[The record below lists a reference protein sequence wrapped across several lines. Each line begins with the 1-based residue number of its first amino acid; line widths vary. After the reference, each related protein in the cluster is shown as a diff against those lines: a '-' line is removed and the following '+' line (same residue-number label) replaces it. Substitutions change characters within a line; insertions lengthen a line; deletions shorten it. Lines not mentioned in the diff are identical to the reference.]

1 MGVVVVAVITII
13 VIMIVAV
20 MIAIT
25 IRMVVVGGN
34 TMDNSF
40 LYTKTLLLVDDELDL
55 LKMLSDILK
64 DAGFQKILMA
74 DTGKEAV
81 AEAKKG
87 KPDLIILD
95 VMLPD
100 KDGFSLMEQ
109 LRSFTDVPLIFLTA
123 KDEAADKLAGLGLG
137 ADDYIVKPFNPMEL
151 LLRIK
156 AILRRIGDEEEKRT
170 IEQGRFKIDTYAKKV
185 FKSDK
190 EIDLTPKEYSIIK
203 LFLENP
209 EKAFSRD
216 ELMDLIWGE
225 NYIADPKIV
234 DVNIRRLR
242 SKIESSSSKQGY
254 IETIWGFGYRWRG
267 EEVEEHKK

>member
-1 MGVVVVAVITII
+1 MKKILIVEDEESIRGFLKINLKRNGYEVIEVDNGEDGIK
-13 VIMIVAV
+13 
-20 MIAIT
+20 IAI
-25 IRMVVVGGN
+25 N
-34 TMDNSF
+34 
-40 LYTKTLLLVDDELDL
+40 E
-55 LKMLSDILK
+55 
-64 DAGFQKILMA
+64 
-74 DTGKEAV
+74 
-81 AEAKKG
+81 
-87 KPDLIILD
+87 KPAIVILD
-95 VMLPD
+95 VMLPGI
-100 KDGFSLMEQ
+100 DGFNVCKRIREEEKNIG
-109 LRSFTDVPLIFLTA
+109 LIMLTA
-123 KDEAADKLAGLGLG
+123 KSQDIDKITGLEYG
-137 ADDYIVKPFNPMEL
+137 ADDYIIKPFNPMEL

-156 AILRRIGDEEEKRT
+156 AVLRRIGDEEEKRT

>member
-1 MGVVVVAVITII
+1 MYICDEIMKKILIVEDEESIRGFLKINLKRNGYEVIEVDNGEDGIK
-13 VIMIVAV
+13 
-20 MIAIT
+20 IAI
-25 IRMVVVGGN
+25 N
-34 TMDNSF
+34 
-40 LYTKTLLLVDDELDL
+40 E
-55 LKMLSDILK
+55 
-64 DAGFQKILMA
+64 
-74 DTGKEAV
+74 
-81 AEAKKG
+81 
-87 KPDLIILD
+87 KPAIVILD
-95 VMLPD
+95 VMLPGI
-100 KDGFSLMEQ
+100 DGFNVCKRIREEEKNIGIIM
-109 LRSFTDVPLIFLTA
+109 LTA
-123 KDEAADKLAGLGLG
+123 KSQDIDKITGLEYG

>member
-1 MGVVVVAVITII
+1 MYICEEIMKKILIVEDEESIRGFLKINLKRNGYEVIEVDNGEDGIK
-13 VIMIVAV
+13 
-20 MIAIT
+20 IAI
-25 IRMVVVGGN
+25 N
-34 TMDNSF
+34 
-40 LYTKTLLLVDDELDL
+40 E
-55 LKMLSDILK
+55 
-64 DAGFQKILMA
+64 
-74 DTGKEAV
+74 
-81 AEAKKG
+81 
-87 KPDLIILD
+87 KPAIVILD
-95 VMLPD
+95 VMLPGI
-100 KDGFSLMEQ
+100 DGFNVCKRIREEEKNIGIIM
-109 LRSFTDVPLIFLTA
+109 LTA
-123 KDEAADKLAGLGLG
+123 KSQDIDKITGLEYG

>member
-1 MGVVVVAVITII
+1 MKKILIVEDEESIRGFLKINLKRNGYEVIEVDNGEDGIK
-13 VIMIVAV
+13 
-20 MIAIT
+20 IAI
-25 IRMVVVGGN
+25 N
-34 TMDNSF
+34 
-40 LYTKTLLLVDDELDL
+40 E
-55 LKMLSDILK
+55 
-64 DAGFQKILMA
+64 
-74 DTGKEAV
+74 
-81 AEAKKG
+81 
-87 KPDLIILD
+87 KPAIVILD
-95 VMLPD
+95 VMLPGI
-100 KDGFSLMEQ
+100 DGFNVCKRIREEEKNIGIIM
-109 LRSFTDVPLIFLTA
+109 LTA
-123 KDEAADKLAGLGLG
+123 KSQDIDKITGLEYG

-216 ELMDLIWGE
+216 ELMDLVWGE
-225 NYIADPKIV
+225 DYIGDPKIV

-242 SKIESSSSKQGY
+242 SKIECSSLNEKF
-254 IETIWGFGYRWRG
+254 IETIWGFGYRWRDD
-267 EEVEEHKK
+267 

>member
-1 MGVVVVAVITII
+1 M
-13 VIMIVAV
+13 
-20 MIAIT
+20 
-25 IRMVVVGGN
+25 
-34 TMDNSF
+34 
-40 LYTKTLLLVDDELDL
+40 E
-55 LKMLSDILK
+55 
-64 DAGFQKILMA
+64 KILLIE
-74 DTGKEAV
+74 DEASIRGFLKINLKRNNFDV
-81 AEAKKG
+81 LECDNGEEGIQIALLERPK
-87 KPDLIILD
+87 IVILD
-95 VMLPD
+95 VMLPGI
-100 KDGFSLMEQ
+100 DGFEVCKI
-109 LRSFTDVPLIFLTA
+109 LREKISDIGIIMLTA
-123 KDEAADKLAGLGLG
+123 KGQDMDKIIGLEYG

>member
-1 MGVVVVAVITII
+1 MKKILIVEDEESIRGFLKINLKRNGYEVIEVDNGDDGIN
-13 VIMIVAV
+13 
-20 MIAIT
+20 IAI
-25 IRMVVVGGN
+25 N
-34 TMDNSF
+34 
-40 LYTKTLLLVDDELDL
+40 E
-55 LKMLSDILK
+55 
-64 DAGFQKILMA
+64 
-74 DTGKEAV
+74 
-81 AEAKKG
+81 
-87 KPDLIILD
+87 KPAIVILD
-95 VMLPD
+95 VMLPGI
-100 KDGFSLMEQ
+100 DGFNVCKRIREEEKNIGVIM
-109 LRSFTDVPLIFLTA
+109 LTA
-123 KDEAADKLAGLGLG
+123 KSQDIDKITGLEYG

-242 SKIESSSSKQGY
+242 SKIECSSLNEKF

>member
-1 MGVVVVAVITII
+1 MKKILIVEDEESIRGLLKINLKRNGYEVIEVDNGEDGIK
-13 VIMIVAV
+13 
-20 MIAIT
+20 IAI
-25 IRMVVVGGN
+25 N
-34 TMDNSF
+34 
-40 LYTKTLLLVDDELDL
+40 E
-55 LKMLSDILK
+55 
-64 DAGFQKILMA
+64 
-74 DTGKEAV
+74 
-81 AEAKKG
+81 
-87 KPDLIILD
+87 KPAIVILD
-95 VMLPD
+95 VMLPGI
-100 KDGFSLMEQ
+100 DGFNVCKRIREEEKNIGIIM
-109 LRSFTDVPLIFLTA
+109 LTA
-123 KDEAADKLAGLGLG
+123 KSQDIDKITGLEYG

>member
-1 MGVVVVAVITII
+1 MKKILIVEDEESIRGFLKINLKRNGYEVIEVDNGEDGIK
-13 VIMIVAV
+13 
-20 MIAIT
+20 IAI
-25 IRMVVVGGN
+25 N
-34 TMDNSF
+34 
-40 LYTKTLLLVDDELDL
+40 E
-55 LKMLSDILK
+55 
-64 DAGFQKILMA
+64 
-74 DTGKEAV
+74 
-81 AEAKKG
+81 
-87 KPDLIILD
+87 KPAIVILD
-95 VMLPD
+95 VMLPGI
-100 KDGFSLMEQ
+100 DGFNVCKRIRDEEKNIG
-109 LRSFTDVPLIFLTA
+109 LIMLTA
-123 KDEAADKLAGLGLG
+123 KSQDIDKITGLEYG

>member
-1 MGVVVVAVITII
+1 MKRNGYEVIEVDNGEDGIK
-13 VIMIVAV
+13 
-20 MIAIT
+20 IAI
-25 IRMVVVGGN
+25 N
-34 TMDNSF
+34 
-40 LYTKTLLLVDDELDL
+40 E
-55 LKMLSDILK
+55 
-64 DAGFQKILMA
+64 
-74 DTGKEAV
+74 
-81 AEAKKG
+81 
-87 KPDLIILD
+87 KPAIVILD
-95 VMLPD
+95 VMLPGI
-100 KDGFSLMEQ
+100 DGFNVCKRIREEEKNIGIIM
-109 LRSFTDVPLIFLTA
+109 LTA
-123 KDEAADKLAGLGLG
+123 KSQDIDKITGLEYG

>member
-1 MGVVVVAVITII
+1 MKKILIVEDEESIRGFLKINLKRNGYEVIEVDNGEDGIK
-13 VIMIVAV
+13 
-20 MIAIT
+20 IAI
-25 IRMVVVGGN
+25 N
-34 TMDNSF
+34 
-40 LYTKTLLLVDDELDL
+40 E
-55 LKMLSDILK
+55 
-64 DAGFQKILMA
+64 
-74 DTGKEAV
+74 
-81 AEAKKG
+81 
-87 KPDLIILD
+87 KPAIVILD
-95 VMLPD
+95 VMLPGI
-100 KDGFSLMEQ
+100 DGFNVCKRIREEEKNIGIIM
-109 LRSFTDVPLIFLTA
+109 LTA
-123 KDEAADKLAGLGLG
+123 KSQDIDKITGLEYG

-190 EIDLTPKEYSIIK
+190 EIDLTPKGYSIIK

>member
-1 MGVVVVAVITII
+1 MKKILIVEDEESIRGFLKINLKRNGYEVIEVDNGEDGIK
-13 VIMIVAV
+13 
-20 MIAIT
+20 IAI
-25 IRMVVVGGN
+25 N
-34 TMDNSF
+34 
-40 LYTKTLLLVDDELDL
+40 E
-55 LKMLSDILK
+55 
-64 DAGFQKILMA
+64 
-74 DTGKEAV
+74 
-81 AEAKKG
+81 
-87 KPDLIILD
+87 KPAIVILD
-95 VMLPD
+95 VMLPGI
-100 KDGFSLMEQ
+100 DGFNVCKRIREEEKNIGIIM
-109 LRSFTDVPLIFLTA
+109 LTA
-123 KDEAADKLAGLGLG
+123 KSQDIDKITGLEYG

-216 ELMDLIWGE
+216 ELMDLVWGE
-225 NYIADPKIV
+225 DYIGDPKIV